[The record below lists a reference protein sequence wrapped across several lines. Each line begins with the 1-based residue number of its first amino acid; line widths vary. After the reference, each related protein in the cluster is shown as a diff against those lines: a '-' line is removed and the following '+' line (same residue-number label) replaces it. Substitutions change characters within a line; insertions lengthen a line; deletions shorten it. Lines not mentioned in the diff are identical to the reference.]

1 MKDVKEFHGKTLDEA
16 IKSACQF
23 YKVEREKLE
32 IEIVNDS
39 KMGIFGLVNV
49 KKACVRASLANT
61 DSILEGLAETLTQS
75 EPQTPKGKRGQG
87 AKSEKSEKPEKN
99 EKSKGAK
106 PAPKAASKATGN
118 GGAKATSDSPVAD
131 TASAQ
136 GQTSKDAPKSADAA
150 GDKKAEAK
158 GEASDREEGRAA
170 RSQSASSQSTK
181 GGRPV
186 SEAKASG
193 DDSDSSAPAKTR
205 GRKAAG
211 DESGEEEKEKSG
223 RSQKRERSG
232 PRQESRPRRGRG
244 AERKPSDAENG
255 VESDENGSGEGFSLA
270 DLETFD
276 QDELQGIIHDVVNR
290 LVSSIIGE
298 VPLTITIDEGHI
310 RVKVD
315 CEEDARIL
323 VGREGQTLASV
334 QYIAS
339 RILAGKLQGAVR
351 LHIDTGNYKE
361 NQDARLTGLAL
372 MLAEKLRK
380 SGRTQSTRPLSA
392 YQRRIVHLAL
402 EGEDDIQTS
411 SKGDGPQ
418 RRVLIHFKRNRNQ
431 RNAPQVE
438 EDLAGCENPELPV
451 EQLSEQDVCETP
463 DSQGSCGSPV
473 ESPVAKDLNE
483 ADEQA

>member
-1 MKDVKEFHGKTLDEA
+1 MKDAKEFHGKNLDEA

-23 YKVEREKLE
+23 YGVEREKLE

-49 KKACVRASLANT
+49 KKACVRASLADT
-61 DSILEGLAETLTQS
+61 DSILEGLAETLTQP
-75 EPQTPKGKRGQG
+75 EPEAPKGRRTQG
-87 AKSEKSEKPEKN
+87 TKAEKN
-99 EKSKGAK
+99 KGSKSAPKAAPKSGSK
-106 PAPKAASKATGN
+106 PAPKESEKETQKDLGSVEPQAAESTVDMAEGEEKT
-118 GGAKATSDSPVAD
+118 
-131 TASAQ
+131 TAQSHGPAQ
-136 GQTSKDAPKSADAA
+136 SGQAGQAA
-150 GDKKAEAK
+150 
-158 GEASDREEGRAA
+158 
-170 RSQSASSQSTK
+170 K
-181 GGRPV
+181 GGRPAR
-186 SEAKASG
+186 EAKLSAG
-193 DDSDSSAPAKTR
+193 EAGSSAATAKPR
-205 GRKAAG
+205 GRKAEA
-211 DESGEEEKEKSG
+211 DESVEEDKEKPAG
-223 RSQKRERSG
+223 RSQKRERSA
-232 PRQESRPRRGRG
+232 PRQENRSRRGRG
-244 AERKPSDAENG
+244 ADRRVADGDNG
-255 VESDENGSGEGFSLA
+255 ADNEDNNSGEGFSLA
-270 DLETFD
+270 DLESYN
-276 QDELQGIIHDVVNR
+276 QDELQAMIHDVVNR

-298 VPLTITIDEGHI
+298 VPLTIAIDEGHI

-361 NQDARLTGLAL
+361 NQDARLTGLAQ

-402 EGEDDIQTS
+402 EDEEDIQTS

-431 RNAPQVE
+431 KNTAQVE
-438 EDLAGCENPELPV
+438 QEQEN
-451 EQLSEQDVCETP
+451 EQLAPEACEGADVQVCSDAPLDRPAEAPSEAPLEASLSTEKVVETAGAE
-463 DSQGSCGSPV
+463 DEAG
-473 ESPVAKDLNE
+473 DLRG
-483 ADEQA
+483 

>member
-1 MKDVKEFHGKTLDEA
+1 MKDAKEFHGKNLDEA

-23 YKVEREKLE
+23 YGVEREKLE

-49 KKACVRASLANT
+49 KKACVRASLADT
-61 DSILEGLAETLTQS
+61 DSILEGLAETLTQP
-75 EPQTPKGKRGQG
+75 EPQAPKGRRAQG
-87 AKSEKSEKPEKN
+87 AKAEKT
-99 EKSKGAK
+99 KGSK
-106 PAPKAASKATGN
+106 PAPKAAPKSGSK
-118 GGAKATSDSPVAD
+118 P
-131 TASAQ
+131 
-136 GQTSKDAPKSADAA
+136 APKESEKETQKGLDSVEAETAESALDMAEGEEKSTGLSHGPVQAGQAA
-150 GDKKAEAK
+150 
-158 GEASDREEGRAA
+158 
-170 RSQSASSQSTK
+170 K
-181 GGRPV
+181 GGRPAR
-186 SEAKASG
+186 EAKVSADESG
-193 DDSDSSAPAKTR
+193 SSATTAKQR
-205 GRKAAG
+205 GRKAEAG
-211 DESGEEEKEKSG
+211 ESVEEDKEKPAG
-223 RSQKRERSG
+223 RSQKRERPA
-232 PRQESRPRRGRG
+232 PRQENRSRRGRG
-244 AERKPSDAENG
+244 ADRRVADGDNG
-255 VESDENGSGEGFSLA
+255 ADNEDNNSGEGFSLA
-270 DLETFD
+270 DLESYN
-276 QDELQGIIHDVVNR
+276 QDELRAMIHDVVNR

-361 NQDARLTGLAL
+361 NQDARLTGLAQ

-402 EGEDDIQTS
+402 EDEEDIQTS

-431 RNAPQVE
+431 KNTAQVE
-438 EDLAGCENPELPV
+438 QEQEN
-451 EQLSEQDVCETP
+451 EQLAPEACEGADVQVCSDAPLDRPAQAPLEASLSTEEVVETAGAE
-463 DSQGSCGSPV
+463 DEAG
-473 ESPVAKDLNE
+473 E
-483 ADEQA
+483 ADDVKA

>member
-1 MKDVKEFHGKTLDEA
+1 MKDAKEFHGKNLDEA

-23 YKVEREKLE
+23 YRVEREKLE

-49 KKACVRASLANT
+49 KKACVRASLADT
-61 DSILEGLAETLTQS
+61 DSILEGLAETLTQP
-75 EPQTPKGKRGQG
+75 EPETPKGRRAQG
-87 AKSEKSEKPEKN
+87 AKTEKA
-99 EKSKGAK
+99 KGSK
-106 PAPKAASKATGN
+106 PAPKAAPKSGSKPAPKESEKETQKDLGSTG
-118 GGAKATSDSPVAD
+118 GQPAESTVDSSGREEKSAGLSHE
-131 TASAQ
+131 SAQ
-136 GQTSKDAPKSADAA
+136 SGQAA
-150 GDKKAEAK
+150 
-158 GEASDREEGRAA
+158 
-170 RSQSASSQSTK
+170 K
-181 GGRPV
+181 GGRPARD
-186 SEAKASG
+186 AKVTA
-193 DDSDSSAPAKTR
+193 DESDSSAAPVKSR
-205 GRKAAG
+205 GRKAEA
-211 DESGEEEKEKSG
+211 DESVDEDKEKPAG
-223 RSQKRERSG
+223 RSQKRERPA
-232 PRQESRPRRGRG
+232 PRQENRSRRGRG
-244 AERKPSDAENG
+244 ADRKLADGENG
-255 VESDENGSGEGFSLA
+255 ADNEDNNSGEGFSLA
-270 DLETFD
+270 DLESYN
-276 QDELQGIIHDVVNR
+276 QDELQAMIHDVVNR

-298 VPLTITIDEGHI
+298 VPLTIAIDEGHI

-361 NQDARLTGLAL
+361 NQDARLTGLAQ

-402 EGEDDIQTS
+402 EDEEDIQTS

-431 RNAPQVE
+431 KNTAQVDQAQE
-438 EDLAGCENPELPV
+438 G
-451 EQLSEQDVCETP
+451 EQLIAPEACEGSDVQTSSDAPLETP
-463 DSQGSCGSPV
+463 
-473 ESPVAKDLNE
+473 AE
-483 ADEQA
+483 ASAETPLAASLPTEETAETEATEPGAVRD

>member
-1 MKDVKEFHGKTLDEA
+1 MKDAKEFHGKNLDEA

-23 YKVEREKLE
+23 YGVEREKLE

-49 KKACVRASLANT
+49 KKACVRASLADT
-61 DSILEGLAETLTQS
+61 DSILEGLTETLAQP
-75 EPQTPKGKRGQG
+75 EPQAAKGRRGQG
-87 AKSEKSEKPEKN
+87 TKAEKAKSSN
-99 EKSKGAK
+99 
-106 PAPKAASKATGN
+106 PAPKAASKSAG
-118 GGAKATSDSPVAD
+118 K
-131 TASAQ
+131 SAQ
-136 GQTSKDAPKSADAA
+136 KESEKETQQDLDSVGAQPAESTVDSSESEEKST
-150 GDKKAEAK
+150 
-158 GEASDREEGRAA
+158 
-170 RSQSASSQSTK
+170 SQSQGPSQPGQAAK
-181 GGRPV
+181 GGRPARD
-186 SEAKASG
+186 AKTSADESG
-193 DDSDSSAPAKTR
+193 SSATTAKSR
-205 GRKAAG
+205 GRKVEAG
-211 DESGEEEKEKSG
+211 EPVEEDKDKPAG
-223 RSQKRERSG
+223 RSQKRERA
-232 PRQESRPRRGRG
+232 PRQENRSRRGRG
-244 AERKPSDAENG
+244 TDRRAADGENG
-255 VESDENGSGEGFSLA
+255 AEGEDNNSGEGFSLA
-270 DLETFD
+270 DLESHN
-276 QDELQGIIHDVVNR
+276 QDELQAMIHDVVNR

-298 VPLTITIDEGHI
+298 VPLTIAIDEGHI

-361 NQDARLTGLAL
+361 NQDARLTGLAQ

-402 EGEDDIQTS
+402 EGEEDIQTS

-431 RNAPQVE
+431 KNTAQVE
-438 EDLAGCENPELPV
+438 QEQES
-451 EQLSEQDVCETP
+451 EQLIEPEVCE
-463 DSQGSCGSPV
+463 GSDVQVSGDCPLETTSEAPLEAPAEAPLSTEETTETGTV
-473 ESPVAKDLNE
+473 EVVE
-483 ADEQA
+483 ADEVKETSEEV